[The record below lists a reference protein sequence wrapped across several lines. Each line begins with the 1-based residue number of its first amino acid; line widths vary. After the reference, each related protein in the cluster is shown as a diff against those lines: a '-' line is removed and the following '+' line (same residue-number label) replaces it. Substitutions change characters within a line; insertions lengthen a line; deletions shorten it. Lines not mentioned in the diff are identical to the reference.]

1 MILGF
6 IFITN
11 QINCY
16 IFYTAAVNGLGIKLS
31 KDKVKPEGSQLSPCY
46 QYQAIFIKDRF
57 LVNGDILPA
66 TVLSNKENKSTSLN
80 VRLLCSLFDFK
91 KMALP
96 QIEWV
101 NISIEPANTP
111 LSVIPASAGMTGV
124 YQVHHLLIKV

>member
-91 KMALP
+91 KMASPNRVGEYFHRTCKHPAKRHTCLSRYDGGLP
-96 QIEWV
+96 G
-101 NISIEPANTP
+101 SPP
-111 LSVIPASAGMTGV
+111 SD
-124 YQVHHLLIKV
+124 